1 MKTRKRVFA
10 LLLALLCLA
19 GCGGGGGAKSL
30 TKTVRPAPVE
40 AGLDGEDAAALAGFS
55 LELLKENWKG
65 ENLLVS
71 PLSVLC
77 ALGLTA
83 NGA

>member
-1 MKTRKRVFA
+1 MKTRKRVLA

-55 LELLKENWKG
+55 MERTSWCPPCR
-65 ENLLVS
+65 S
-71 PLSVLC
+71 SAP
-77 ALGLTA
+77 
-83 NGA
+83 